1 MQTGSDFF
9 ETSTEEDLTLKPPSR
24 NRVLN
29 RYVYH
34 VHHRLTEDA
43 VKRIQKQLPLFPT

>member
-9 ETSTEEDLTLKPPSR
+9 ETSTEEDLTLKPAPR

-34 VHHRLTEDA
+34 VHHRLTEDT